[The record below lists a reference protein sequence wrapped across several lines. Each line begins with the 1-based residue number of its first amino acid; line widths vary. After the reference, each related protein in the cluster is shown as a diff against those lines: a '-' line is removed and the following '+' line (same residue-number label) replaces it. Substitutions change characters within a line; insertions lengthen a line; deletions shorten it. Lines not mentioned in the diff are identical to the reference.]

1 MMGSHSEAPLTL
13 TDNPPRTLGFWAQL
27 AMWASFGVSLFGPL
41 TGALVAT
48 TVGSLAGG
56 LWACALGAA
65 IGAALL
71 GGNAAIGAATGAPAM
86 VTMRGLFGRR
96 GSWFPTIL
104 NIAQNIGWATMEL
117 VVISSAASGVL
128 GAAWRWPF
136 ALLAGVC
143 CTIMALRPLGTTT
156 FLRRVLLWL
165 VLACSIYL
173 FIAVLGQPRQP
184 VDSSSAL
191 GFWPGVDL
199 AAAQV
204 ISFCPLVADYSR
216 HSTGR
221 RAALS
226 GSMLGY
232 GLATCAYYIL
242 GVLALVHLGGDLS
255 GTNLITALI
264 ALPAGAVAI
273 ALLLVDELDQAFANV
288 YSTSVSVHNLAPRV
302 DRRIIS
308 VAVGVIA
315 TVLAGLLDFAQYE
328 NFLFLIGSAFVPLSA
343 VAVVDFFV
351 VRRQRWDLSAMSR
364 LRWSPPLA
372 WLLGFVGYQLIF
384 PGTVPGWSA
393 FFARVAQQVGFVAPT
408 WLGATL
414 GSIVLSGL
422 VAGVAGLIEL
432 RLSQKRG

>member
-1 MMGSHSEAPLTL
+1 MVGQVEAPLTL
-13 TDNPPRTLGFWAQL
+13 TDNPPRILGFWAQL

-41 TGALVAT
+41 TGALVTT
-48 TVGSLAGG
+48 TVGSLSGG
-56 LWACALGAA
+56 LWACVLGAA

-71 GGNAAIGAATGAPAM
+71 GGNAAIGAVTGTPAM
-86 VTMRGLFGRR
+86 VTMRGLFGLR

-117 VVISSAASGVL
+117 LVISSAAAGVL

-136 ALLAGVC
+136 VLLAGVG
-143 CTIMALRPLGTTT
+143 CTLMALRPLGTATL
-156 FLRRVLLWL
+156 LRRVLLWL
-165 VLACSIYL
+165 VLLCSVYL
-173 FIAVLGQPRQP
+173 FIAVLSRPSQP

-216 HSTGR
+216 HSKGR
-221 RAALS
+221 GAAFS
-226 GSMLGY
+226 GSMIGY
-232 GLATCAYYIL
+232 GLATCAYYVL
-242 GVLALVHLGGDLS
+242 GVLAMVHLGGDLS

-308 VAVGVIA
+308 VAVGCIA
-315 TVLAGLLDFAQYE
+315 TLLAGLLDFAQYE
-328 NFLFLIGSAFVPLSA
+328 NFLFLIGSAFVPLAA
-343 VAVVDFFV
+343 VSVVDFFI
-351 VRRQRWDLSAMSR
+351 VRRQRWDLSATSR

-393 FFARVAQQVGFVAPT
+393 FFAHIDKMLGFVAPS

-414 GSIVLSGL
+414 GSIVLAGL
-422 VAGVAGLIEL
+422 VAWLAGLVEL
-432 RLSQKRG
+432 RLSHGKG